1 MKFALYG
8 GLTDVLSQDL
18 RFGESLGS
26 IGVQDV
32 LVGDLSGLLS
42 DIFRN
47 IVQNYVLLGANLAL
61 DWGLLWA
68 ILLGIGQ
75 ILSWNWCMEQPWLL
89 LLAQVQLAHVWV
101 CLVSLVWLRTDQIV
115 HLRLNI
121 GVDWALIW
129 LGSLRYSRLL
139 LAGKTRTSLQYHL
152 LLLRHLESLYGILLV
167 KLDWFWDLKHDKTK
181 NQNFSHSKSK
191 I

>member
-61 DWGLLWA
+61 DWGLL
-68 ILLGIGQ
+68 
-75 ILSWNWCMEQPWLL
+75 
-89 LLAQVQLAHVWV
+89 
-101 CLVSLVWLRTDQIV
+101 
-115 HLRLNI
+115 
-121 GVDWALIW
+121 
-129 LGSLRYSRLL
+129 
-139 LAGKTRTSLQYHL
+139 
-152 LLLRHLESLYGILLV
+152 
-167 KLDWFWDLKHDKTK
+167 
-181 NQNFSHSKSK
+181 
-191 I
+191 